1 LVAVVGSWLL
11 EDLLLTIVEVVVV
24 VVVGSGL
31 MRDLLVTMVTVNRSG
46 LL

>member
-1 LVAVVGSWLL
+1 MELVAVVGCWLL

-24 VVVGSGL
+24 VGSEQ

>member
-1 LVAVVGSWLL
+1 VDLVAEVGSWLL
-11 EDLLLTIVEVVVV
+11 EVLLVTILEV

-31 MRDLLVTMVTVNRSG
+31 MRDLLVTMVKVIRSE

>member
-1 LVAVVGSWLL
+1 LVAVVGSWPLEALL
-11 EDLLLTIVEVVVV
+11 VTIVEV

-31 MRDLLVTMVTVNRSG
+31 MRDLLVTMIKVNMSG

>member
-1 LVAVVGSWLL
+1 MELVAVVGSWLL
-11 EDLLLTIVEVVVV
+11 EDLLLTIVEV

>member
-1 LVAVVGSWLL
+1 LVAVVGFWLL
-11 EDLLLTIVEVVVV
+11 EDLLVIIVEV

-31 MRDLLVTMVTVNRSG
+31 MRDLLVTMVEVNRLG